1 MFVQPTIVDNVGR
14 DNKLFVE
21 EIVGPVLRVTRFETP
36 DEAIELA
43 NDTVYGLAASAYT
56 GSLRNALRLSRE
68 IRAGVVTVN
77 CFGEGRRSVA
87 TRSLASV
94 GATSPSGPT
103 TSTRS

>member
-1 MFVQPTIVDNVGR
+1 MAR
-14 DNKLFVE
+14 DSKLFIE
-21 EIVGPVLRVTRFETP
+21 EIFGPVLSVTTFETI

-77 CFGEGRRSVA
+77 CFGGGDKSIWAPDQYTELK
-87 TRSLASV
+87 TIWINAS
-94 GATSPSGPT
+94 
-103 TSTRS
+103 